1 MASGSSSQE
10 QTKMY
15 DLALSVIGAAAR
27 MPLVKV
33 DREQFLRQQFADSPY
48 LERVLRHGPQSVYK
62 PRELKKK
69 AHAIV
74 RSNTTK
80 ASVVSFASGLPG
92 NPFIM
97 VPAAGA
103 DVVQYFGFAIHM
115 AQQIA
120 YLFGEDDLFEN
131 GGELTEGARV
141 RVISYLGVMFGV
153 ARAST
158 LIAKTSTV
166 LGQNVGKK
174 VAGQALTKT
183 TWYPLVK
190 KVGVLLGKKI
200 TKKTVE
206 KTISKAV
213 PVIGGVF
220 SGGLTFAGFR
230 SMGFL
235 LTNEFVN
242 LANSKF

>member
-115 AQQIA
+115 AQ
-120 YLFGEDDLFEN
+120 
-131 GGELTEGARV
+131 
-141 RVISYLGVMFGV
+141 
-153 ARAST
+153 
-158 LIAKTSTV
+158 
-166 LGQNVGKK
+166 
-174 VAGQALTKT
+174 
-183 TWYPLVK
+183 
-190 KVGVLLGKKI
+190 
-200 TKKTVE
+200 
-206 KTISKAV
+206 
-213 PVIGGVF
+213 
-220 SGGLTFAGFR
+220 
-230 SMGFL
+230 
-235 LTNEFVN
+235 
-242 LANSKF
+242 